1 MKFHNG
7 DFFAKPISFSEVFDL
22 QVVSSYDHAEVKH
35 IDPSKIQQALE
46 EQSKPCEEIISKE
59 QAFKNELEKIRDLNQ
74 RDAVELAHKKAI
86 EIVQLADS

>member
-1 MKFHNG
+1 MSSFANSIFNMQTYLNSSDSLVASQIKLTNMKFHNG

-46 EQSKPCEEIISKE
+46 E
-59 QAFKNELEKIRDLNQ
+59 
-74 RDAVELAHKKAI
+74 
-86 EIVQLADS
+86 